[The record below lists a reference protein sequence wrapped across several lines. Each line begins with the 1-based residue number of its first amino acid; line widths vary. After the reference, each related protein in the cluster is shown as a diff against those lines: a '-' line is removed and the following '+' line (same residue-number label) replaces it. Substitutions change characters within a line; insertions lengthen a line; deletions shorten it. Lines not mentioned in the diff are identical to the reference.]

1 MNKKILS
8 VILVFLILFFIC
20 NPIVVNAVSLGGPEG
35 TIEFKDEELYK
46 ILLNTYGVD
55 KNKDGFI
62 TKEEMGSLTS
72 LQLSS
77 ISIGNV
83 KSFDELKYAIN
94 VETLGINGL
103 DKNFSDYSFLESFS
117 KLKYFYVTKDLVEFN
132 HDYKEEAILKAQNNM
147 FFADEYIDNGY
158 GENTRT
164 TYSLYGV
171 SLKENIEMSEKE
183 VQTIINENRILPEEF
198 KSYIKVENEDIA
210 KVVENE
216 KIEGI
221 KEGNTKIICQSS
233 LSKTEIPL
241 TITKSDIEI
250 KSNPQL
256 ENSNVKAKIIN
267 DRVLMSNGDLWK
279 INSEKEAI
287 KEATDVLD
295 YVYANFYSGQKV
307 LYVKLKNDGTLN
319 ILAYRKADDIIDTE
333 GKTKEILNV
342 KQILSNGSKRVAYL
356 TNDNSVYLL
365 DINMDTGEIETV
377 LKESNVEKVEGAFY
391 IKNGSTYYL
400 DGTLVV
406 ENEMDVAKKG
416 SFAIGNNIYTVTD
429 NYSFALPD
437 ISCKIVSSDFVSFE
451 SEQYY
456 GANYVYYKTING
468 ELKTTD
474 GYIVGKEKYSLGI
487 EKENYDAYPLMLN
500 SENTICRYNLEYLTN
515 VEDYFAMYSDTE
527 TRFKMPLYIIA
538 VRTDGTVW
546 TKNYENQYANFEKLI
561 SHEELDLGNV
571 DGDEEVNIKDVKL
584 TLQYSLSKED
594 LSDVQIKAADVNKD
608 GKVDIKDVR
617 LILLYSLN
625 KISEF

>member
-1 MNKKILS
+1 MNNKILS

-20 NPIVVNAVSLGGPEG
+20 NPIIVNAVSLGGPEG

-164 TYSLYGV
+164 TYRLFGI
-171 SLKENIEMSEKE
+171 SLKENMEMSEKE
-183 VQTIINENRILPEEF
+183 VQTIINGSIILPEEF
-198 KSYIKVENEDIA
+198 KSYIKIENEDIA

-250 KSNPQL
+250 KSNPEL
-256 ENSNVKAKIIN
+256 ENSNVKAEIIN

-295 YVYANFYSGQKV
+295 FKHLYYGSG
-307 LYVKLKNDGTLN
+307 VKMTDLMLKNDGTL
-319 ILAYRKADDIIDTE
+319 IIKGFIRGVHE
-333 GKTKEILNV
+333 ITKEIKDV
-342 KQILSNGSKRVAYL
+342 KQIVTMGKYRGAYL
-356 TNDNSVYLL
+356 T
-365 DINMDTGEIETV
+365 INNEIYSFDVNIDTKEIETTLV
-377 LKESNVEKVEGAFY
+377 ANNVEKAQGAFY
-391 IKNGSTYYL
+391 VKNGNTYYL
-400 DGTLVV
+400 DGTMVAEGV
-406 ENEMDVAKKG
+406 MDEAKKG
-416 SFAIGNNIYTVTD
+416 AFAIGNNLYV
-429 NYSFALPD
+429 
-437 ISCKIVSSDFVSFE
+437 VSDHISDFSADVSCNLKETDFE
-451 SEQYY
+451 SFTDEQYC
-456 GANYVYYKTING
+456 GTQEVYYKSTSG
-468 ELKTTD
+468 EVKQTGGYKEEGIKYELSITTD
-474 GYIVGKEKYSLGI
+474 DS
-487 EKENYDAYPLMLN
+487 NSFYPLALN
-500 SENTICRYNLEYLTN
+500 DENTLCRYNLEFLTN
-515 VEDYFAMYSDTE
+515 VEDYVVIYSRE
-527 TRFKMPLYIIA
+527 ILMHPLFVLA

-571 DGDEEVNIKDVKL
+571 DGDEDVNIKDVKL
-584 TLQYSLSKED
+584 TLQYSLSKEN
-594 LSDVQIKAADVNKD
+594 LSEVQVKAADVNKD

-625 KISEF
+625 KINEF